1 MERGVGWRARP
12 PVGELLLRKAL
23 ACRNRIERI
32 RAALPADPNQILSD
46 ERLEAFIAFNIFL
59 LVQDSIDLAAHL
71 AAARG
76 LDVPGSHRETFEAL
90 ARANLISRETS
101 AAMGQMAA
109 LRNRV
114 AHSYGDL
121 DPVRMVREAPT
132 GLVLVGTF
140 LDELAGVLSQ
150 SSG

>member
-1 MERGVGWRARP
+1 VPRERAAALLARLAL
-12 PVGELLLRKAL
+12 GELLLRKAL

-32 RAALPADPNQILSD
+32 RAALPTDPNHILAD
-46 ERLEAFIAFNIFL
+46 ERLEAFVAFNIFL

-76 LDVPGSHRETFEAL
+76 LDVPGSHRETFESL
-90 ARANLISRETS
+90 AKANLVSRETAS
-101 AAMGQMAA
+101 GMGQMAA

-114 AHSYGDL
+114 AHAYGDL

-132 GLVLVGTF
+132 GLAVVTKF

-150 SSG
+150 S

>member
-1 MERGVGWRARP
+1 M
-12 PVGELLLRKAL
+12 GELLLRKAL
-23 ACRNRIERI
+23 ACRNRIEKI
-32 RAALPADPNQILSD
+32 RAALPADPNLILSD
-46 ERLEAFIAFNIFL
+46 ERLEAFVAFNIFL
-59 LVQDSIDLAAHL
+59 LVQDAIDLAAHL

-90 ARANLISRETS
+90 AKASLISRQTS

-132 GLVLVGTF
+132 GLAVVAGF
-140 LDELAGVLSQ
+140 LDELAGVLSHTE
-150 SSG
+150 S